1 MSDRDR
7 RRFVIAILAAMLLLF
22 VGGSVAFLVDF
33 RHHTI
38 CPGGAPWLSRTDNGI
53 GTVTYTCPHALT
65 VTEGILP

>member
-7 RRFVIAILAAMLLLF
+7 RRFVIAIFAAITVLF
-22 VGGSVAFLVDF
+22 VGGMVAFLVDF

-53 GTVTYTCPHALT
+53 GTVDYVCPGGKT